1 MHGADGTYSGR
12 AGGGSATCE
21 DHRPGEG
28 SRPAGRA
35 DGVSQPPSDVRG
47 RTQCPLGSRLARI
60 PRAWPDPGTRDPSR
74 SRTPV
79 IVYVDSSLVTRALL
93 DDEPGHAEAR
103 ELLAVHAITPVT
115 GSWTRIE
122 VTGAVVRAIRAG
134 RLQRSADKSNLVDE
148 LLQPEGRIL
157 TVAASQTSVEA
168 MALRLVRAH
177 GLRAMDAWHLS
188 VARLTLPVMADK
200 GQTIAFASRDAEQAA
215 VAADLG
221 LTPI

>member
-1 MHGADGTYSGR
+1 M
-12 AGGGSATCE
+12 
-21 DHRPGEG
+21 
-28 SRPAGRA
+28 
-35 DGVSQPPSDVRG
+35 
-47 RTQCPLGSRLARI
+47 
-60 PRAWPDPGTRDPSR
+60 
-74 SRTPV
+74 